1 MKTFVGLA
9 AFGLVAPGLAALLC
23 VLGTTTAARAGGGK
37 AVSPEVPDKVTFSEH
52 IAPIIFRNCTACHRP
67 EEAAPFKLMTYRDVQ
82 KRGRTILQVVER
94 RYMPPWQPEPGHG
107 EFRDERR
114 LSDRQI
120 ALIRR
125 WVQGGMAEGEPR
137 MLPELPKFQDG
148 WHHGK
153 PDLIVTMDRA
163 FAVPASGPDVYR
175 NFVLRLNLPEDK
187 WVTAIELRPS
197 ARAVVHH
204 ALYFSDSNRAA
215 RKLDGQ
221 DGQPGFAGMAFR
233 GSGFIGGWAVG
244 ATPRRL
250 PDGLALPLPRGS
262 DLVVQIHF
270 QPSGKPEKEQLI
282 VGLYFAARAPARTLV
297 DAQLPPAFGLFAG
310 IDIPP
315 DKADYTVTDSFTLPV
330 DVELVTCTPHA
341 HYLGKSLR
349 SWAVLPAGK
358 TRPLFWIKDWDFN
371 WQGTY
376 TYKQSVR
383 LPKGTVLHGEVVWDN
398 SAANAR
404 NPQQPPKRVGW
415 GEGTADEMGA
425 LHYWLLAAREKDVPV
440 LQAAIQKHL
449 RLAMH
454 KSILRGDKIDLK
466 RFGFEREPAR
476 QSQVHPAPPAARP
489 ATVLPVTVSDLDGK
503 HVQPLQAGAAKASVL
518 FFLTPDCP
526 ISNSY
531 APEINAL
538 VKENAGRPLRFYAV
552 YVDPDLTAAMA
563 RKHAAAFGYGFPVLQ
578 DPRHQLVAVTGVT
591 TTPEVAVV
599 TADGRIAYRGRID
612 DRYPQIGVH
621 RQAPTQRDLRA
632 ALEAVLADRPVP
644 TPRTTTVGCSIPDL
658 P

>member
-1 MKTFVGLA
+1 MRKLF
-9 AFGLVAPGLAALLC
+9 FPGLAALWC
-23 VLGTTTAARAGGGK
+23 TLGTTTAARAGEPK
-37 AVSPEVPDKVTFSEH
+37 PASPDLADKVTFSEY
-52 IAPIIFRNCTACHRP
+52 IAPIIFGNCTACHRP
-67 EEAAPFKLMTYRDVQ
+67 GEAAPFKLMTYRDIQ
-82 KRGRTILQVVER
+82 KRGRTILNVVER

-114 LSDRQI
+114 LSDHQI

-125 WVQGGMAEGEPR
+125 WVQTGMAEGDPR

-148 WHHGK
+148 WYHGK
-153 PDLIVTMDRA
+153 PDLIVTLDRA
-163 FAVPASGPDVYR
+163 FDVPASGPDVYR

-187 WVTAIELRPS
+187 WVTAVELRPS

-215 RKLDGQ
+215 RKRDGQ
-221 DGQPGFAGMAFR
+221 DGQPGFPGMAFR
-233 GSGFIGGWAVG
+233 GSGFLGGWAVG

-262 DLVVQIHF
+262 DLVVQTHF
-270 QPSGKPEKEQLI
+270 QPSGKAEKEQLT
-282 VGLYFAARAPARTLV
+282 VGLYFAAKVPARTLV
-297 DAQLPPAFGLFAG
+297 DVQLPPAFGLFAG

-315 DKADYTVTDSFTLPV
+315 GKADYTVTDSLTLPV

-349 SWAVLPAGK
+349 SWAVLPDGK
-358 TRPLFWIKDWDFN
+358 TRRLFSIKDWDFN

-376 TYKQSVR
+376 TYKQLVQ
-383 LPKGTVLHGEVVWDN
+383 LPKGTVLHAEVVWDN

-404 NPQQPPKRVGW
+404 NPQQPPQRVKW

-425 LHYWLLAAREKDVPV
+425 LHYWLMAAQEKEVPV
-440 LQAAIQKHL
+440 LRAAIQEHL
-449 RLAMH
+449 RLAVRE
-454 KSILRGDKIDLK
+454 SIRRADKIDLK

-476 QSQVHPAPPAARP
+476 QGQVKPALPAARP
-489 ATVLPVTVSDLDGK
+489 AAAPPVTASDLDGK
-503 HVQPLQAGAAKASVL
+503 QVQPLQAGAAKASVL

-538 VKENAGRPLRFYAV
+538 VQENADRPLRFYAV
-552 YVDPDLTAAMA
+552 YIDPDLSAAAA
-563 RKHAAAFGYGFPVLQ
+563 RKHAAAFGYRCPVLL
-578 DPRHQLVAVTGVT
+578 DPRRQLVAATGVT

-621 RQAPTQRDLRA
+621 RQAPTRRDLDA
-632 ALEAVLADRPVP
+632 ALAAVLADQPVP
-644 TPRTTTVGCSIPDL
+644 TPRTTAVGCAIPDL
-658 P
+658 R